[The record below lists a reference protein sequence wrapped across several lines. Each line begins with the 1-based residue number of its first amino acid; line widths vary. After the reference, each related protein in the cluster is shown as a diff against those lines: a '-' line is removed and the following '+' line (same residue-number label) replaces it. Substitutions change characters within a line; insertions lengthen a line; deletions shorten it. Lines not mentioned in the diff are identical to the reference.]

1 MFDWIYGRRDD
12 RQKAS
17 EIYGAVVAQARNP
30 EFYTSYAVPDSI
42 EGRYEM
48 IALHLAIVLERLG
61 AADVADEELRRSL
74 VETFVTAMDDAM
86 RELGVGDTSVVRN
99 VKKAAGGLYER
110 GLDYRA
116 ALANTEDPSALASV
130 VARHVYASD
139 GAALAVATAAVAAEL
154 ATYTRRMADHL
165 AGLSADRLRLGDLS
179 FPDARNDG
187 RGT

>member
-61 AADVADEELRRSL
+61 AADVADE
-74 VETFVTAMDDAM
+74 
-86 RELGVGDTSVVRN
+86 
-99 VKKAAGGLYER
+99 
-110 GLDYRA
+110 
-116 ALANTEDPSALASV
+116 
-130 VARHVYASD
+130 
-139 GAALAVATAAVAAEL
+139 
-154 ATYTRRMADHL
+154 
-165 AGLSADRLRLGDLS
+165 
-179 FPDARNDG
+179 
-187 RGT
+187 